1 MKKLRIM
8 KKREKR
14 LGFYLR
20 LRQFFT
26 DNFYFLRKKM
36 HTLNCKRL
44 LPIVVLYVT
53 VKVHVGGPSVFAEQ
67 VADVSCNAGGMRREP
82 LRYSK

>member
-26 DNFYFLRKKM
+26 DNFYFLLFSRGY
-36 HTLNCKRL
+36 LRFERL
-44 LPIVVLYVT
+44 
-53 VKVHVGGPSVFAEQ
+53 
-67 VADVSCNAGGMRREP
+67 
-82 LRYSK
+82 

>member
-44 LPIVVLYVT
+44 LPIVVIYVT

-67 VADVSCNAGGMRREP
+67 VADVF
-82 LRYSK
+82 L

>member
-53 VKVHVGGPSVFAEQ
+53 VKVHVGRSIRFRGTGCGCFPVTLAE
-67 VADVSCNAGGMRREP
+67 
-82 LRYSK
+82 